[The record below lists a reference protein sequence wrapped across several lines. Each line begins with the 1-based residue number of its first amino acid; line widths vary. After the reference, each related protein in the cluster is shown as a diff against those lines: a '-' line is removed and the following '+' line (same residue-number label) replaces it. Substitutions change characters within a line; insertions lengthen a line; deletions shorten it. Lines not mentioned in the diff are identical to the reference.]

1 MQPVQPVQSMPV
13 VMMPVPQ
20 HNGLA
25 VAGFLL
31 AVVGLFVPT
40 GVLALLGLIL
50 SMAALGRPP
59 RLFAILGVLIGLIGV
74 LVWGALMLGAVLA
87 LAFSLA
93 GLAVLAMFALVTA
106 ETPLVTITADMYNIA
121 DAIVGES
128 DRRGTEGGLPDLAGL
143 SIDAATR
150 LDPWGNAYV
159 LEHRAGNER
168 LPFDL
173 LSWGPDGVSGSEDDI
188 RMTDLEARWEQALS
202 RLPASLKA
210 FGDRAE
216 ARDRHRWGRTT
227 RRVGAAIAAP
237 SGPRDSTPRTSAESP
252 DAVLIVEGDGEER
265 VLSGSPE
272 REAPRPPDPQRRV
285 E

>member
-1 MQPVQPVQSMPV
+1 MPV
-13 VMMPVPQ
+13 VMMPVSQ

-31 AVVGLFVPT
+31 AIVGLFVPT

-93 GLAVLAMFALVTA
+93 GLAVLATFALVAA
-106 ETPLVTITADMYNIA
+106 ETPLVTITADMYNLA

-128 DRRGTEGGLPDLAGL
+128 DRRGPEGGLPDLDGL
-143 SIDAATR
+143 AIDAATR

-159 LEHRAGNER
+159 LEPRSGDER
-168 LPFDL
+168 FPFDL
-173 LSWGPDGVSGSEDDI
+173 VSCGPDGVPGSEDDI
-188 RMTDLEARWEQALS
+188 RMTDLEARWEHALG
-202 RLPASLKA
+202 RLPASLRA
-210 FGDRAE
+210 FGERAD
-216 ARDRHRWGRTT
+216 ARERHRWGRA
-227 RRVGAAIAAP
+227 RHRVGAVKAAT
-237 SGPRDSTPRTSAESP
+237 SGGLVSTPRTSADVP
-252 DAVLIVEGDGEER
+252 DAVLIVDGDGEER
-265 VLSGSPE
+265 VLSGSQDPE
-272 REAPRPPDPQRRV
+272 PRRSADPRRRV